1 MLRQSF
7 YILLF
12 LLALAVTGRE
22 APEIA
27 KLADDVS
34 NDGQVVQCQSEVRPR
49 VASHRAD
56 LKDRLLCTCS
66 SAFFV
71 ENLKNR
77 APIVPAS
84 TGQDLLRL
92 LTLQR
97 K

>member
-1 MLRQSF
+1 MRRIF
-7 YILLF
+7 YCLLF

-34 NDGQVVQCQSEVRPR
+34 NDGQVVQCQSEVRPP

-56 LKDRLLCTCS
+56 LKDGLLSTCS

-71 ENLKNR
+71 ENLKNC

>member
-1 MLRQSF
+1 MRRSF
-7 YILLF
+7 YFSLF

-27 KLADDVS
+27 KLADDAS
-34 NDGQVVQCQSEVRPR
+34 NDGQVVQCQSEVRPP
-49 VASHRAD
+49 VASQRPD
-56 LKDRLLCTCS
+56 SKDGLLSTRG

-77 APIVPAS
+77 APIVPAK

>member
-1 MLRQSF
+1 MRRSF
-7 YILLF
+7 YFLLF

-27 KLADDVS
+27 KLGDDVS

-49 VASHRAD
+49 VTSNCAD
-56 LKDRLLCTCS
+56 SKDGLLSTPS
-66 SAFFV
+66 SASFL
-71 ENLKNR
+71 ETLKNR
-77 APIVPAS
+77 APIVPAK

>member
-1 MLRQSF
+1 VRLSF
-7 YILLF
+7 YFPLF

-27 KLADDVS
+27 KLADDAS

-49 VASHRAD
+49 VTSHRTD
-56 LKDRLLCTCS
+56 LKDGLLSTRS

-71 ENLKNR
+71 ENLENR
-77 APIVPAS
+77 ASNGPAK

>member
-1 MLRQSF
+1 MRRSF
-7 YILLF
+7 YFLLF
-12 LLALAVTGRE
+12 LLALAVTRRE

-34 NDGQVVQCQSEVRPR
+34 NDGQVIQCQSEVRPR
-49 VASHRAD
+49 VTSHRAD
-56 LKDRLLCTCS
+56 SKDGLLSTCS

-71 ENLKNR
+71 EDLKNR
-77 APIVPAS
+77 APIVPAK

>member
-1 MLRQSF
+1 MRRSF
-7 YILLF
+7 YFLLF

-27 KLADDVS
+27 KLADDAS
-34 NDGQVVQCQSEVRPR
+34 NDGQVVQCQSEARPR
-49 VASHRAD
+49 VAADRAD
-56 LKDRLLCTCS
+56 SKDGLLSTRS

-77 APIVPAS
+77 APIVPVK

-92 LTLQR
+92 LTRQQ

>member
-1 MLRQSF
+1 LRQFF
-7 YILLF
+7 YFLLF

-34 NDGQVVQCQSEVRPR
+34 NDGQVVQCQSEVRPPA
-49 VASHRAD
+49 ASQRAD
-56 LKDRLLCTCS
+56 LKDGLLSTCS
-66 SAFFV
+66 SAFFF

>member
-1 MLRQSF
+1 MRPIF
-7 YILLF
+7 YFLLF
-12 LLALAVTGRE
+12 LLAMAVTGRE

-34 NDGQVVQCQSEVRPR
+34 NDGQAVQCQSEVRPPA
-49 VASHRAD
+49 ASHRAD
-56 LKDRLLCTCS
+56 LKDGLLCTFR

-71 ENLKNR
+71 ENFKNR
-77 APIVPAS
+77 APIVPAG

>member
-1 MLRQSF
+1 MRRIF
-7 YILLF
+7 YFLLF

-34 NDGQVVQCQSEVRPR
+34 NDGQVIQCQSEVRPR

-56 LKDRLLCTCS
+56 SKDGLLSTCS

-71 ENLKNR
+71 EDLKYR
-77 APIVPAS
+77 APIVPAK

>member
-1 MLRQSF
+1 LRQIF
-7 YILLF
+7 YFLLF

-34 NDGQVVQCQSEVRPR
+34 NDGQVVQCQSEVKPP

-56 LKDRLLCTCS
+56 LKDRLSCTCS

>member
-1 MLRQSF
+1 MRRSF
-7 YILLF
+7 YFALF
-12 LLALAVTGRE
+12 LLALAVMGRE

-27 KLADDVS
+27 KLADDAS
-34 NDGQVVQCQSEVRPR
+34 NDGQVVQCQSEVRPQ

-56 LKDRLLCTCS
+56 LNDGLLSIRS

-71 ENLKNR
+71 ESLKNR
-77 APIVPAS
+77 APIVPAK